1 MVGDQT
7 GMQGAM
13 EGKGEEEDEG
23 HRMLRKREQ
32 LLMCVH
38 CARNPLREQGRV
50 QVASPHIRGTVQLIS
65 DWLAPLERVSGREEG
80 DSFPLGPS
88 DSVSMSPST
97 QLAAAL
103 AEEFG
108 VRKAVLGGLK
118 EHQSNTGKGKR
129 SE

>member
-1 MVGDQT
+1 M
-7 GMQGAM
+7 
-13 EGKGEEEDEG
+13 
-23 HRMLRKREQ
+23 
-32 LLMCVH
+32 
-38 CARNPLREQGRV
+38 
-50 QVASPHIRGTVQLIS
+50 SS
-65 DWLAPLERVSGREEG
+65 REEG
-80 DSFPLGPS
+80 GSFPLGPS

-129 SE
+129 SEWGPNHSSVPEASAEVGVERITPGKPKSSLEGSWSKEAIMARGDCGMASLWVSLW